1 MQPTGASISLIHIS
15 CGGLAVHDKIWMS
28 CWPTHLQLT
37 VLPSIVGR
45 LYTVSFNPSVM
56 NTCCKGTAI
65 SPMSVLCRMYMFG
78 TDAKGLP
85 NDTAAVLTMLM
96 YGRELNLLGQ
106 EPSQGFDNK
115 MGYV

>member
-1 MQPTGASISLIHIS
+1 MPKA
-15 CGGLAVHDKIWMS
+15 
-28 CWPTHLQLT
+28 
-37 VLPSIVGR
+37 
-45 LYTVSFNPSVM
+45 
-56 NTCCKGTAI
+56 
-65 SPMSVLCRMYMFG
+65 
-78 TDAKGLP
+78 LP